1 MQNSKRGR
9 NMLTR
14 ADQLR
19 ESRNPLFGPRKLK
32 LGTFSSNL
40 SGGCAISKI
49 DGVLQADWPSTLAL
63 ATMADE
69 MEFEA
74 LVPVGRWKGFGG
86 VTNFNGAGFE
96 SFTWAAGIGASTKNA
111 GVFATSHVP
120 TMHPV
125 MAAKQGMTIDHLTGG
140 RFSLNVVTGWYR
152 PEIEMFGEPQM
163 EHDERYDRAVEWL
176 DVIKQ
181 LWTREEEFDFDGRY
195 YTIKK
200 GWLAPKPLQK
210 PYPAVMNAGGS
221 DKGRHYAA
229 KYCDVAFTVLASH
242 KLEDMAEQVAR
253 YRRLAREEYGREIQV
268 WTNAYI
274 VQGETEKDAR
284 DFFNHYVHAQGDWE
298 AVDNLVTMLGINAQ
312 SLPPG
317 VEQQLKEH
325 FIAGWGGFPVVG
337 SKEQVV
343 DKLALLS
350 KAGFD
355 GAVLSWARYVDE
367 MREFQTETLPLMVQ
381 AGLR

>member
-1 MQNSKRGR
+1 
-9 NMLTR
+9 MLTR

-19 ESRNPLFGPRKLK
+19 ESRNPLFGSRKLK

-49 DGVLQADWPSTLAL
+49 DGVLKADWPSTLAL

-96 SFTWAAGIGASTKNA
+96 SFTWAAGIGAATKNA

-200 GWLAPKPLQK
+200 GWLAPKPVQK
-210 PYPAVMNAGGS
+210 PYPAVVNAGGS

-367 MREFQTETLPLMVQ
+367 MREFQSETLPLLVQ

>member
-1 MQNSKRGR
+1 
-9 NMLTR
+9 MLTR

-19 ESRNPLFGPRKLK
+19 ESKNPLFGPRKLK

-49 DGVLQADWPSTLAL
+49 DGVLKADWPSTLAL

-96 SFTWAAGIGASTKNA
+96 SFTWAAGIGASTRHS

-125 MAAKQGMTIDHLTGG
+125 MAAKQAATIDHVTGG

-176 DVIKQ
+176 DVIKL

-200 GWLAPKPLQK
+200 GWLAPKPVQK

-229 KYCDVAFTVLASH
+229 KHCDVAFTVLASH
-242 KLEDMAEQVAR
+242 TLEDMTEQVAR
-253 YRRLAREEYGREIQV
+253 YRRLAREEYGRDIQV

-284 DFFNHYVHAQGDWE
+284 DFFNHYVHQQGDWE

-337 SKEQVV
+337 NKEQVV

-367 MREFQTETLPLMVQ
+367 MREFQTETLPLLIQ

>member
-1 MQNSKRGR
+1 
-9 NMLTR
+9 MLTR

-49 DGVLQADWPSTLAL
+49 DGVLKAEWPSTLAL

-96 SFTWAAGIGASTKNA
+96 SFTWAAGIGASTRNS

-140 RFSLNVVTGWYR
+140 RFSLNIVTGWYR

-200 GWLAPKPLQK
+200 GWLAPKPVQK

-242 KLEDMAEQVAR
+242 KLEDMTEQVAR

-337 SKEQVV
+337 NKEQVV

-367 MREFQTETLPLMVQ
+367 MREFQTQTLPLLVQ

>member
-1 MQNSKRGR
+1 
-9 NMLTR
+9 MLTR

-19 ESRNPLFGPRKLK
+19 DSRNPLFGPRKLK

-49 DGVLQADWPSTLAL
+49 DGVLKADWPSTLAL

-96 SFTWAAGIGASTKNA
+96 SFTWAAGIGASTRKA

-181 LWTREEEFDFDGRY
+181 LWTREEEFDYDGRY

-200 GWLAPKPLQK
+200 GWLAPKPVQK
-210 PYPAVMNAGGS
+210 PYPVVMNAGGS

-242 KLEDMAEQVAR
+242 KLEDMTEHVAR

-337 SKEQVV
+337 TREQVV

-367 MREFQTETLPLMVQ
+367 MREFQSETLPLLVQ